1 MERLEGDETDVFSL
15 NGINQ
20 QLPSH
25 PRAVV
30 PLEDVDSESRLTIP
44 YGYQTNRIA
53 ATNSRN
59 FVFYASSPNADVLS
73 PYLEYC
79 ADRADPERLSKF
91 GILFSSSYSRLR
103 VYRVSAYRRCGA
115 YSCGEDLVRF
125 VTFDGFS
132 RALGRECDAAF
143 NVSIR
148 ALEYLNEDNVAV
160 TLESSPVTA
169 WDVKTGAFTNASRT
183 TYWLNPATM
192 RVRRTVWQTDPASS
206 GIPTQIPVLCPAMQR
221 LPRMGTFLAEV
232 LNAGV
237 FLVRFAV
244 YVVAYTPGLV
254 AVWGSSGGARCPAP
268 GSALYHSVLANCGE
282 RVYSLDDFFDSLDDA
297 GAVFWHGLSL
307 IARLIAPARLP
318 GVAKPITN
326 ILDGMSQYG
335 QGAVDVWAGG
345 AGVLTLTRVPIREQA
360 MQVWATIQAGTAG
373 DGARMVAGLAGP
385 GAGAL
390 AWSRFAYKAFSTVA
404 LDLLK
409 RFLDPLRDITLA
421 GAFTLFW
428 ADLYDLRDEF
438 TATVT
443 SRMRLACGGLKVS
456 QTPSSVSDARLF

>member
-15 NGINQ
+15 NSINQ
-20 QLPSH
+20 QLPAH

-30 PLEDVDSESRLTIP
+30 PLAQADLDSESRLTIP

-59 FVFYASSPNADVLS
+59 YVFYASSPNADVLS

-79 ADRADPERLSKF
+79 ADKADPEKLSKF
-91 GILFSSSYSRLR
+91 GIIFSSSYSSLR

-132 RALGRECDAAF
+132 RTLGRECDAVF

-148 ALEYLNEDNVAV
+148 ALEYLNEDNIAV

-169 WDVKTGAFTNASRT
+169 WDARTGAFTNASRT

-192 RVRRTVWQTDPASS
+192 RARRTVWQTDPVSS
-206 GIPTQIPVLCPAMQR
+206 GIPTQIPALCPAMQR

-237 FLVRFAV
+237 FLLRFVV
-244 YVVAYTPGLV
+244 YVITYTPGLV
-254 AVWGSSGGARCPAP
+254 AVWGSTGGARCPAP

-282 RVYSLDDFFDSLDDA
+282 RAYSLDDFFDSLDDA

-307 IARLIAPARLP
+307 VARLIAPARAP
-318 GVAKPITN
+318 AIAKPITN

-360 MQVWATIQAGTAG
+360 MQVWATVQAGTAG
-373 DGARMVAGLAGP
+373 DEIGRAHV
-385 GAGAL
+385 
-390 AWSRFAYKAFSTVA
+390 
-404 LDLLK
+404 
-409 RFLDPLRDITLA
+409 
-421 GAFTLFW
+421 
-428 ADLYDLRDEF
+428 
-438 TATVT
+438 
-443 SRMRLACGGLKVS
+443 
-456 QTPSSVSDARLF
+456 